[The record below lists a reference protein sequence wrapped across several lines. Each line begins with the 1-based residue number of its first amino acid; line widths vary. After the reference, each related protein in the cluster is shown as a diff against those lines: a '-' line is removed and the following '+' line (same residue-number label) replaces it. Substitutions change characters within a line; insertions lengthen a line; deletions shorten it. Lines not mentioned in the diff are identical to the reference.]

1 MEVITHCAAIL
12 HPIKPINLLTIYYE
26 KNTKQ
31 NTFRSCLPP
40 SISIRTRRSHPT
52 FVLRYFVA
60 AVHSIASHHIITSIA
75 FVIFIVVFF
84 AFCLIDIITCLCF
97 SEARANF
104 PFCKVATAP
113 QITINTISI
122 NLGIS
127 PRIAS
132 CFSYFSFSPFLFFL
146 FFFLL

>member
-1 MEVITHCAAIL
+1 MKVITHCAATP
-12 HPIKPINLLTIYYE
+12 HPIALINLLAIYYE

-31 NTFRSCLPP
+31 NTFRSCLPPP

-52 FVLRYFVA
+52 FVLRYLVA
-60 AVHSIASHHIITSIA
+60 AVHSIASHRIITSIA

-97 SEARANF
+97 SEAHAKF
-104 PFCKVATAP
+104 PFCKIATAP

-132 CFSYFSFSPFLFFL
+132 CFSYFSFLLLIFLVTSK
-146 FFFLL
+146 